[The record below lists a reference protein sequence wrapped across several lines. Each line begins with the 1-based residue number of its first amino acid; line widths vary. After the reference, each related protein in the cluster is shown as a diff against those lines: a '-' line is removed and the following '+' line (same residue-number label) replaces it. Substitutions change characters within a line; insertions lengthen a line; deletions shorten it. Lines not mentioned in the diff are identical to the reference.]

1 MHFVWEDIDIV
12 KESRMKILFL
22 EKSMTVIM
30 EQLDAMVAEIR
41 ENSNRFSSNERR
53 KPKNSNDDFGVGS
66 SEPPL
71 VVYRVREVHDNGDKG
86 EICTRLVEMPIFY
99 GGDPK

>member
-30 EQLDAMVAEIR
+30 EQLDVMVAEIR
-41 ENSNRFSSNERR
+41 ENSN
-53 KPKNSNDDFGVGS
+53 
-66 SEPPL
+66 
-71 VVYRVREVHDNGDKG
+71 
-86 EICTRLVEMPIFY
+86 
-99 GGDPK
+99 

>member
-30 EQLDAMVAEIR
+30 EQLDVMVAEIR